1 MTTAPETAA
10 TVPPALPT
18 GRRRART
25 ALLTGESFNYMGSA
39 VHAVALPALAVLH
52 LHTTPGQAALL
63 AAAAEFPALI
73 VTLPAGAIVD
83 RYGLR
88 AVLICT
94 DITAAAVVA
103 VIPAAAVLDALT
115 MPLLYA
121 VALTLGVLTPLHVA
135 AAMAAVP
142 LLADPDRGHQAHARY
157 TSVLTVASSIGAAL
171 GTVLVAAAGPARAL
185 LADALSYVGAAWCAT
200 RIRTQP
206 APAPATKQAEKEPLS
221 LVEGIQQSFSYTFR
235 DPLLRPLVVALTA
248 VGIGGG
254 LITTFLSYHLLHTVK
269 VGTTGLGVIMAA
281 GSLGGLTGSELAP
294 RLAGRYLPGTVLA
307 VAFTLYSLVQAA
319 ALFARPGPVWL
330 GVLAFASFMQC
341 AAATAFGTTQRSMQH
356 QTIPLHL
363 QTRVQQVS
371 LWVVNSS
378 QPLAALAA
386 GAVATLTGV
395 RTVMAAGVLVLLLA
409 AGMVWRSPLRRLKPL
424 PEPRIPHPRPA
435 DHRSGQTS
443 PARPVPAVAEGVR
456 GGAR

>member
-1 MTTAPETAA
+1 MTTAPETA
-10 TVPPALPT
+10 TVPPALPAD
-18 GRRRART
+18 RRRSRT
-25 ALLTGESFNYMGSA
+25 ALLTGEGLNYAGSA

-52 LHTTPGQAALL
+52 LHATPGQVAWL

-88 AVLICT
+88 TVLICT
-94 DITAAAVVA
+94 DIAAAAVVA
-103 VIPAAAVLDALT
+103 AIPTAACLDALT

-121 VALTLGVLTPLHVA
+121 IALTLGVLTPLHVA

-142 LLADPDRGHQAHARY
+142 VLADPGRGHQANSAY
-157 TSVLTVASSIGAAL
+157 ASVLTVASSAGAAL

-185 LADALSYVGAAWCAT
+185 LADALSYLGAAWCAT

-206 APAPATKQAEKEPLS
+206 VAATERARQEPMLD
-221 LVEGIQQSFSYTFR
+221 GIRQSFTYVVR

-254 LITTFLSYHLLHTVK
+254 LITTLLSYHLLHTVA

-281 GSLGGLTGSELAP
+281 GSLGGLIGSSLAP
-294 RLAGRYLPGTVLA
+294 RLAGRYGPGTVLA
-307 VAFTLYSLVQAA
+307 VAFTLYSLMQAA

-330 GVLAFASFMQC
+330 VVLAASACMQC
-341 AAATAFGTTQRSMQH
+341 AAATSFGTTQRSMQH
-356 QTIPLHL
+356 QTIPPHL
-363 QTRVQQVS
+363 QVRVQQVS

-378 QPLAALAA
+378 QPIAALAA
-386 GAVATLTGV
+386 GAIATLTGV
-395 RTVMAAGVLVLLLA
+395 RTVMATGVLVLLLA
-409 AGMVWRSPLRRLKPL
+409 SGMVWRSPLRRLKTL

-443 PARPVPAVAEGVR
+443 PARPVPAMPEGVR